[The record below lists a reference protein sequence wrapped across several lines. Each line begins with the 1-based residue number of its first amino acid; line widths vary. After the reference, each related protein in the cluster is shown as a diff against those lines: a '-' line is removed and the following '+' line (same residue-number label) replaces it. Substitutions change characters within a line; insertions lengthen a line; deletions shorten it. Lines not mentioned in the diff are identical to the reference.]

1 MKSKTQAKARPKKL
15 HIRKGDQVVV
25 IAGKSR
31 DRKTPRAVL
40 DVNLISGKITVE
52 GVNVMKDTPNK
63 RTQQQGQ
70 GSEGITEKPM
80 PIDASNVM
88 LLDPK
93 TGAPTRV
100 RRVKDGEGKS
110 QRQSVKSGEM
120 IVAE

>member
-1 MKSKTQAKARPKKL
+1 MKAKTQAKARPKKL
-15 HIRKGDQVVV
+15 NIRKGDKVVV

-31 DRKTPRAVL
+31 DRKTPREVL
-40 DVNLISGKITVE
+40 DVNLLTGKVIVE

-63 RTQQQGQ
+63 RAQQQGGADQ
-70 GSEGITEKPM
+70 GLIEKPM

-93 TGAPTRV
+93 TNQPTRV

-110 QRQSVKSGEM
+110 QRQSVKSGEL
-120 IVAE
+120 IGV

>member
-1 MKSKTQAKARPKKL
+1 MKAKTQAKARPQKM
-15 HIRKGDQVVV
+15 HIRTGDKVVV
-25 IAGKSR
+25 ISGKSR
-31 DRKTPRAVL
+31 DRKTPKTVI
-40 DVNLISGKITVE
+40 DVNRITGKITVE

-120 IVAE
+120 IATE

>member
-31 DRKTPRAVL
+31 DRKTPREVL
-40 DVNLISGKITVE
+40 DVNRLTGKVTVA

-63 RTQQQGQ
+63 RAQQQSGAEQ
-70 GSEGITEKPM
+70 GITEKPM

-100 RRVKDGEGKS
+100 KRVKDGDGKS
-110 QRQSVKSGEM
+110 QRASVKSGEI